1 VEKLILVYQTR
12 PDEDLQTDALLAH
25 LAESIV
31 PYVHGLTAHVRN
43 LGLPREFLAS
53 GAFDSR
59 VAFALAIWVDSY
71 EQRSAL
77 QSGLDAYGIPTAAYA
92 VTESVAREYPRINWR
107 AGTKSPGVTLFAQFR
122 RRAGLG
128 MEAFY
133 QSWHEH
139 SKLSLRLHPLTRYH
153 RNFVQRR
160 LSGYGPDWDAIV
172 EERVGRIE
180 DLLPEHF
187 YPDEAA
193 RVLAVQD
200 LDRFVDLTRDDM
212 RCALLEE
219 YVVRKPPWLS
229 SA

>member
-1 VEKLILVYQTR
+1 VEKLILAYQTR
-12 PDEDLQTDALLAH
+12 PDEQLQTDALLVH
-25 LAESIV
+25 LGESIV

-59 VAFALAIWVDSY
+59 VAFALSVWVDSY
-71 EQRSAL
+71 ERRSAL
-77 QSGLDAYGIPTAAYA
+77 QNGLDAFGVPTAAYA

-107 AGTKSPGVTLFAQFR
+107 PGTKSPGVTLFAQFR
-122 RRAGLG
+122 RRAGIG
-128 MEAFY
+128 REDFY
-133 QSWHEH
+133 QLWQEH
-139 SKLSLRLHPLTRYH
+139 SHLSLHLHPLTRYH

-160 LSGYGPDWDAIV
+160 LSADGPDWDAIV
-172 EERVGRIE
+172 EERVERID

-193 RVLAVQD
+193 RVVAVQD
-200 LDRFVDLTRDDM
+200 LDRFVDLTQDDM

-219 YVVRKPPWLS
+219 YIVKKPPWLS
-229 SA
+229 GI